1 VRSPRIAALLSLA
14 IVFAI
19 AAAVVRGQSAPQAP
33 PRDELAAEIRAL
45 RVELN
50 ERLEANIR
58 AQLIIARLQLQ
69 EQRTTTVIRQ
79 LQDVSDRLRENQQ
92 TKQQLEGALK
102 MFSGMAGADSAKND
116 EGFVMGPLKAQMKQV
131 TELETELKLQQTQLN
146 GALAEEQSRW
156 NVFNARLDDLERA
169 LTRK

>member
-1 VRSPRIAALLSLA
+1 MRSTWMSGAVLVAGLVLTT
-14 IVFAI
+14 
-19 AAAVVRGQSAPQAP
+19 AAVLSAQAPAPP

-45 RVELN
+45 RQELN

-79 LQDVSDRLRENQQ
+79 LQDVNDRLRENQQ
-92 TKQQLEGALK
+92 TKQQIEGALK
-102 MFSGMAGADSAKND
+102 MFSGMAGADSTRED
-116 EGFVMGPLKAQMKQV
+116 DGFLMGPLKGQMKQV
-131 TELETELKLQQTQLN
+131 TDLEAELKLQQIQLN

-156 NVFNARLDDLERA
+156 AVVNARLDDLERA
-169 LTRK
+169 FTRK